1 MNRECF
7 KKDLPGADM
16 TFQPQDMAEY
26 ENDAWDIRIS
36 LGSGPLEEAYY
47 CTVEDPKA
55 KDATLQD
62 LLNRYALNPEQREH
76 LDVAEY
82 PELPF
87 LLDELLQYQTNA
99 SQGLLDL
106 SFYVNH
112 SPGSGPV
119 NLNDRARQYLS
130 ACTYHDQS
138 HDYLVLDLVL
148 VAQVAQVTDT
158 HLSEKQRLY
167 GYLFLLFLLDH
178 YDQQGA
184 RAFKKFVA
192 KGPFQDCYDVAASND
207 FWALRQT
214 LDTLEMSHFITV
226 TRPYGSETVSF
237 SLELTEQGRTEI
249 ARLTEEAEQA
259 CGRYD
264 VYDSVSVWPCALG
277 VPDGFDARIQMM
289 EYDRIDYERQVF
301 LLVLLENKTEL
312 ITGKDWYNHFLH
324 FDFYDTVQ
332 AALAYKTNFSEEVL
346 SALKELAQ

>member
-7 KKDLPGADM
+7 KKNLPGADIQ
-16 TFQPQDMAEY
+16 FQPQDMAEY

-62 LLNRYALNPEQREH
+62 LLDRYALNPEQREQ

-87 LLDELLQYQTNA
+87 LFDELLQYQTNA

-112 SPGSGPV
+112 SPGPGPV
-119 NLNDRARQYLS
+119 NLNGRARQYLC
-130 ACTYHDQS
+130 ACTHHDQS

-148 VAQVAQVTDT
+148 VAKVAQINDT
-158 HLSEKQRLY
+158 HLSQKQRTY
-167 GYLFLLFLLDH
+167 GDLFLLFLLDH
-178 YDQQGA
+178 HDQRGA
-184 RAFKKFVA
+184 RAFQKFIA
-192 KGPFQDCYDVAASND
+192 KGPFGDCYDVAVSHD
-207 FWALRQT
+207 FSALRHT
-214 LDTLEMSHFITV
+214 LDTLERSHFIKV
-226 TRPYGSETVSF
+226 TRPYGSESVSF
-237 SLELTEQGRTEI
+237 SLEFTEQGRTEI
-249 ARLTEEAEQA
+249 ARLTEEVEQA
-259 CGRYD
+259 CVRYD

-289 EYDRIDYERQVF
+289 EYDEVDYERQVF
-301 LLVLLENKTEL
+301 LLVLLENKTDL
-312 ITGKDWYNHFLH
+312 ITGKGWYDHFLP
-324 FDFYDTVQ
+324 FDFYETVQ
-332 AALAYKTNFSEEVL
+332 AALAYRTNFSGEVL
-346 SALKELAQ
+346 CALKELAQ